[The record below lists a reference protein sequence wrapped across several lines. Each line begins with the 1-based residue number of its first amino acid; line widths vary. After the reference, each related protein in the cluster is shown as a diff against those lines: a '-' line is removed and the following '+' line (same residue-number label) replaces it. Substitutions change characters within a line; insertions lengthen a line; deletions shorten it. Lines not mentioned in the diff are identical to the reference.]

1 LNPIPPVT
9 KALLWAIGIV
19 FLLQQLKPFEHF
31 ATLYLALWPIGDLHD
46 GSQIYNLF
54 QPWQLLTYAFLHGNV
69 FHLFFNALML
79 VQFGPRLESALGRK
93 RYIQFLLVATIGAA
107 ACQLAVVSW
116 MNANGMAIGP
126 TVGASGY
133 IYGILL
139 GWAVL
144 WPRDRLMLLLPPVE
158 LSVRT
163 MVLVFG
169 GLELFLGVTGTSQ
182 GVAHFAHLGGMVF
195 AWLLLRYWQRRP
207 PFGGGRK
214 PPPPKRPNHLRSVN

>member
-9 KALLWAIGIV
+9 KVLLWAIGIV
-19 FLLQQLKPFEHF
+19 FLLQQLNPDF
-31 ATLYLALWPIGDLHD
+31 ATYYFALWPLGEFHD
-46 GSQIYNLF
+46 GSQLVTPF
-54 QPWQLLTYAFLHGNV
+54 QPWQVLSYAFLHGNAW
-69 FHLFFNALML
+69 HLFFNALML
-79 VQFGPRLESALGRK
+79 VQFGPRLELSLGRK
-93 RYIQFLLVATIGAA
+93 RYIQFLLVCTLGAA

-116 MNANGMAIGP
+116 MHANGYEVGP

-158 LSVRT
+158 MSVRT

-169 GLELFLGVTGTSQ
+169 GIELFMGITGTAQ
-182 GVAHFAHLGGMVF
+182 GVAHFAHLGGMLF
-195 AWLLLRYWQRRP
+195 GWLLLRYWQGKP
-207 PFGGGRK
+207 PFGKRK
-214 PPPPKRPNHLRSVN
+214 PPPPKKPHLRSVN